1 MIRTLLPSFLA
12 ACLAF
17 SPLAAQEAPWRH
29 GSALLDEPKYPQG
42 FPHFDY
48 VNPNAPKGG
57 LVRLGALGTF
67 DSFNVV
73 VAGVKGSPEQG
84 LGLIYETLTASAL
97 DEPSASYGLLAESFT
112 YPEDY
117 SSVTFRLRPEARWH
131 DGKPVTVD
139 DVIFSFES
147 LKTNSPTYAFYYANV
162 TKAEKTGE
170 REVKFTFDEKGNRE
184 LPQIMG
190 QLMVL
195 PKHWWEG
202 TAPDGRKRDMTQ
214 TTLEPPLGSGPYR
227 LKNFDAGR
235 NASYE
240 RVKDYWGEKINVNV
254 GQNNFDEIR
263 YEYYRDATVL
273 LEAFK
278 ADRLDFRTEN
288 SARNWATGYD
298 FPARA
303 GRPRRARG
311 VSLPRHRRDAGLR
324 AQHAAR
330 QVQGPARPPRL
341 QPRLPLRGTEQD
353 DLLRPLRAPLE
364 LFLRPRPRLL
374 GTARRTR
381 AARSSNPSATRFR
394 HRSSR
399 PLTRTRSNDSPE
411 TIRNNL
417 READRLL
424 KEAGW
429 EVKNGR
435 RVNAKGDVLTV
446 ELLSSSPNEERVF
459 LPYKASLDRLGI
471 VASVRTVDDVQYTNR
486 TRAFDFDI
494 ATGLWPQ
501 SMSPG
506 NEQRE
511 FWGSQAAS
519 REGSRNLAGIAD
531 PGVDAL
537 IDKVIYAKD
546 RDELV
551 AATKALDRVL
561 LAHDYVVPQWTSLK
575 QRTARWNRY
584 SHPETMPRYG
594 GAAFPTIWWF
604 DEAKAAKTGAPR

>member
-17 SPLAAQEAPWRH
+17 TPLAAQEAPWRH
-29 GSALLDEPKYPQG
+29 GTALLDEPRYPQG

-84 LGLIYETLTASAL
+84 LGLIYETLTTSAL
-97 DEPSASYGLLAESFT
+97 DEANASYGLLAESFS

-117 SSVTFRLRPEARWH
+117 SSVSFRLRPEARWH
-131 DGKPVTVD
+131 DGKPVTAD

-162 TKAEKTGE
+162 TKAEKIGE

-195 PKHWWEG
+195 PKHWWDG
-202 TAPDGRKRDMTQ
+202 TAPDGRKRDVTQ

-227 LKNFDAGR
+227 LKNFDTGR

-240 RVKDYWGEKINVNV
+240 RVKDYWGDKINVNV

-278 ADRLDFRTEN
+278 SDRLDFRTEN
-288 SARNWATGYD
+288 SARNWAVGYD
-298 FPARA
+298 FPARQE
-303 GRPRRARG
+303 GRVILEEFPFRATGVMQAFVLNMRRDKFKDQRVRRAFNLAFPFEELNKTIFYGLYDRPSSYFYG
-311 VSLPRHRRDAGLR
+311 LDLASSGLPEGQELQILESVRDK
-324 AQHAAR
+324 
-330 QVQGPARPPRL
+330 VPASVFTVPYK
-341 QPRLPLRGTEQD
+341 
-353 DLLRPLRAPLE
+353 
-364 LFLRPRPRLL
+364 
-374 GTARRTR
+374 
-381 AARSSNPSATRFR
+381 NPV
-394 HRSSR
+394 
-399 PLTRTRSNDSPE
+399 NDSPE
-411 TIRNNL
+411 AIRNNL

-435 RVNAKGDVLTV
+435 RVNAKGEVLSV

-471 VASVRTVDDVQYTNR
+471 ATAVRTVDDVQYTNR
-486 TRAFDFDI
+486 TRSFDFDI
-494 ATGLWPQ
+494 ATGLWSQ
-501 SMSPG
+501 SQSPG

-511 FWGSQAAS
+511 FWGSQAAA
-519 REGSRNLAGIAD
+519 REGSRNLTGIAD
-531 PGVDAL
+531 QGVDAL

-546 RDELV
+546 REELV

-594 GAAFPTIWWF
+594 GAAFPTIWWY